1 MKPYTTASNPIF
13 TAIILAGDRAKDDPV
28 AQLSG
33 TGCKAM
39 VPLGGKPML
48 LRVLHALGKSR
59 TIGTRVLC
67 GPPRQIITQNSELKA
82 GLDAG
87 DWRWVENQSTPSLS
101 ANYALE
107 SLPDRLPVLLTTAD
121 HALLSSEIVDYFC
134 LNAIRS
140 GFDLAVALA
149 PYQQVIAEHPGVR
162 RTGYRFRDDTYC
174 GCNLFAFI
182 TPHARKAAVFWRR
195 VEQQRKRPWRVIG
208 VLGWIAVLRF
218 LLGRLSLNEALK
230 ILSKRLGI
238 NIGPIIVPFPEA
250 AVDVDTVADWEYV
263 QQVIANDE
271 QIKGRPSDDLPKP

>member
-1 MKPYTTASNPIF
+1 MKSHTMASDPIF

-28 AQLSG
+28 AQLYG

-39 VPLGGKPML
+39 VPLGGKPMI
-48 LRVLHALGKSR
+48 LRVLHALGASR

-67 GPPRQIITQNSELKA
+67 GPPRQVVTQNSELKA

-101 ANYALE
+101 ANHALE
-107 SLPDRLPVLLTTAD
+107 SLSDKLPVLLTTAD
-121 HALLSSEIVDYFC
+121 HALLSNEIVDYFC

-140 GFDLAVALA
+140 GFDLAVALT

-162 RTGYRFRDDTYC
+162 RTGYRFMDDTYC

-182 TPHARKAAVFWRR
+182 TPRSRKAAVFWRR
-195 VEQQRKRPWRVIG
+195 VEQQRKYPWRVIG
-208 VLGWIAVLRF
+208 VLGWAAMLRF
-218 LLGRLSLNEALK
+218 LLGRLSMTEALQ

-238 NIGPIIVPFPEA
+238 NIGPIILPFPEA

-263 QQVIANDE
+263 QRILADDE
-271 QIKGRPSDDLPKP
+271 LIENRPSDSLPKP